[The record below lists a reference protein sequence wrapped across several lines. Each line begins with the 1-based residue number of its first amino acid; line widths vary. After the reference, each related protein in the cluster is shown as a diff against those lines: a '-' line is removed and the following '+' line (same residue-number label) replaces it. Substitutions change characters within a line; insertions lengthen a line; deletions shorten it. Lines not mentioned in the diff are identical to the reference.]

1 MVNNNVKYKKTQFA
15 YWILIIIMVSIFFI
29 IYSNKTQNIFLPVII
44 LSLTFILFHKLT
56 IIIDE
61 EKIIA
66 YFGYNFFKREMKIN
80 EIDSVSIE
88 TIKIN
93 WLTGVGIRITN
104 IGWLYNVKYGEAI
117 KIVSKD
123 KSKIFLVG
131 TDDSIIIKKILL
143 EEIKKKKHL

>member
-1 MVNNNVKYKKTQFA
+1 MVNSNVKYKKTQFA
-15 YWILIIIMVSIFFI
+15 YWILVIIMVSIFFI
-29 IYSNKTQNIFLPVII
+29 IYLNETPNVFLPVII

-80 EIDSVSIE
+80 EIDPLSIQ

-93 WLTGVGIRITN
+93 WLTGLGIRITN

-117 KIVSKD
+117 KIISKD
-123 KSKIFLVG
+123 KSNFFFVG
-131 TDDSIIIKKILL
+131 TDDSIVIKKILL
-143 EEIKKKKHL
+143 ELIKENKHL